1 MTTDADTKTPD
12 LLVIKRELRCRS
24 YHLLQIEVIGETGVT
39 AHLEFTAA
47 PWGGFNFQR
56 KELASRAED
65 WGTLT
70 AAEILAWRDS
80 NDVASDSVVLRAV
93 NEPCDL
99 AIARKYATECFT
111 AEAGPKS

>member
-1 MTTDADTKTPD
+1 MTTDTDTPD

-39 AHLEFTAA
+39 AHLEFTEA

-56 KELASRAED
+56 KDLADRAED
-65 WGTLT
+65 WGTFT
-70 AAEILAWRDS
+70 AAEILAWRVA
-80 NDVASDSVVLRAV
+80 NRVASDTVISHAV

-99 AIARKYATECFT
+99 AIARKYAPECFT
-111 AEAGPKS
+111 AGPKS